1 MRLAIF
7 SDIHGNY
14 DAFEQVLADMSAQ
27 PIDRMVC
34 LGDCIGYGPEPEQ
47 VIAEVRRRK
56 IETIM
61 GNHEL
66 AVIDAEQLKWFNP
79 HARSS
84 LQKSKKMLSPA
95 SLEFIGGM
103 PKSLIVAGARC
114 VHGYPPD
121 SVHTYVFQKSN
132 QDHQETFAH
141 MPERICFVG
150 HTHDLGIIRFDGS
163 TVESDSL
170 KEGVRRLDPKDR
182 YIINI
187 GSVGQPRDGNNNAKY
202 ILWEPEASQI
212 DVRFIPYDIAK
223 VVDKISAAGLPEI
236 HGRRLW

>member
-14 DAFEQVLADMSAQ
+14 DAFEKVLEDVSTQKADQ
-27 PIDRMVC
+27 MVC

-79 HARSS
+79 HARIS
-84 LQKSKKMLSPA
+84 LQKSKKMLSTT
-95 SLEFIGGM
+95 SLEFIGGL
-103 PKSLIVAGARC
+103 PKSLIIAGARF
-114 VHGYPPD
+114 VHGYPLD

-132 QDHQETFAH
+132 QDHQEAFTH
-141 MPERICFVG
+141 MPESMCFVG
-150 HTHDLGIIRFDGS
+150 HTHDLKIIGFDGS

-170 KEGVRRLDPKDR
+170 EPGVRQLDSKHR

-202 ILWEPEASQI
+202 IIWEPETSQI
-212 DVRFIPYDIAK
+212 DVRSIPYDIAK